1 MKGKEVKEMK
11 YVWLIIIDNHD
22 SEHEYVVCSTK
33 KAADRKFEEII
44 RDRYFHHTDEL
55 TEEKISEA
63 VKNGFFESEYG
74 DTIVAL
80 IRR

>member
-22 SEHEYVVCSTK
+22 SEHEYVVCSTE

-55 TEEKISEA
+55 T
-63 VKNGFFESEYG
+63 
-74 DTIVAL
+74 
-80 IRR
+80 